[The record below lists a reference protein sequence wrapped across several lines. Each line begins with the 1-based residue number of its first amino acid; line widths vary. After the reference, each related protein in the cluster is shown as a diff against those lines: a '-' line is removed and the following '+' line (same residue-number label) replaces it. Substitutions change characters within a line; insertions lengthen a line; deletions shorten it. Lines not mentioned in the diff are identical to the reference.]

1 MVRRAFAELVGA
13 QGNPGFRLGDIDY
26 LSSLW
31 DTAGYRDGLVHR
43 DSNVPWQEP
52 WKSGT
57 NRGDNWLSRGFLDAA
72 GTFGPAQ
79 YQAALDQGY
88 TAPQIYQAMPGAISP
103 TRDRGLRNISEDL
116 RGPHGQFYK
125 DLERNRGTWLTGYQ
139 NVGGTFGERSYD
151 EVSKL
156 VAAGERIQSP
166 ARGHDPSLFK
176 AVPNTNPAFGE
187 KITPKTIWDAREG
200 VNRIGPEARRLLIQD
215 LQQGIPLRHRG
226 APGVTSSHRGD
237 DWAQGRGYL
246 YNDPGQTD
254 AFGMKDYD
262 QLAPQDVS
270 LREMR
275 SIADTKSRIGTGA
288 AKKLWNYTD
297 PGDTPGAFG
306 MADVRQLEDQG
317 VSRATMRKIE
327 AGMDTLGPKA
337 RDHLYGMNINAP
349 TMNAPAKL
357 PNQGYNVGKSATGIR
372 RQNPKAMT
380 NRNAKGTWGRGS
392 QFFKDASTY

>member
-79 YQAALDQGY
+79 YKAALDQGY
-88 TAPQIYQAMPGAISP
+88 TAPQIYQAMPGAIGG
-103 TRDRGLRNISEDL
+103 DKGLRKISDDL
-116 RGPHGQFYK
+116 QGPHGQFHK
-125 DLERNRGTWLTGYQ
+125 DLMRNRGTWLTGYQ

-151 EVSKL
+151 EVRKL
-156 VAAGERIQSP
+156 VDDDRRVG
-166 ARGHDPSLFK
+166 
-176 AVPNTNPAFGE
+176 VPGGGPNSGE
-187 KITPKTIWDAREG
+187 KITPRTIWGAREG
-200 VNRIGPEARRLLIQD
+200 VNRMGPEARRLLLED
-215 LQQGIPLRHRG
+215 LQEGIPLRHKTESWR
-226 APGVTSSHRGD
+226 AN
-237 DWAQGRGYL
+237 RGYN
-246 YNDPGQTD
+246 YTDPGESD
-254 AFGMKDYD
+254 AFGIKDYD

-275 SIADTKSRIGTGA
+275 SIADTKSRIGPDA
-288 AKKLWNYTD
+288 VKKLWNYTD
-297 PGDTPGAFG
+297 PTAEGADPGFG
-306 MADVRQLEDQG
+306 MFDVRQLEDQD

-327 AGMDTLGPKA
+327 AGHPGPLGAKA

-392 QFFKDASTY
+392 QFFKAASTY